1 MRIKRLLIKNFR
13 PYKNVEIDIDSHI
26 KRIILLGQNDIGKT
40 ELLNAIYWC
49 IWGKPLT
56 KLRPFSQWKNE
67 IKSGN
72 KVTGI
77 FNNSAFDN
85 LKQSEILHV
94 CVTLT
99 FELDKNELHD
109 VERDDGLLELSRSI
123 FIEKDSK
130 DSPRFLKLTDDDEE
144 IGFYSNFPVK
154 STKTFS
160 MFEED
165 LTMSSWFGHFTLS
178 STTKNSNL
186 EKSDEPNIDK
196 YKYFPSDE
204 ITKFFLLDSTLLRDY
219 LSFKQNENKS
229 NIDNITKV
237 GDLNKLKEKITIVS
251 NEIMKEINKVNKEGE
266 NTERDKLEDE
276 RNSLLLELDRLNR
289 DIDEVELFDIWTEN
303 FKQRMNGVA
312 PKNPFNLDRCG
323 AIKEL
328 KCRLKF
334 NDTIINKE
342 TQTGAD
348 TSEGKELLV
357 NRKNKE
363 ISLKN
368 NQRTYND
375 KKIDISDNYFRLNIM
390 QNTKDN
396 INKFSENNNVL
407 EYTPPK
413 VTKNFL
419 KELIET
425 KLCCCGS
432 ELDPKKNKDRV
443 EAIEDLMSKL
453 VDKGTSSQIS
463 QIKSRAQDFY
473 NPDQFELII
482 ERLEIDISDAGD
494 AYDQIDNLQKDIK
507 NINIELN
514 RLGGEQKIIEGI
526 QKEQEFKDRKRIF
539 EGYINEKESIKV
551 KLFNKE
557 RDFVDKEERLREV
570 ETKLKTFVKKEGRGN
585 ELADQHE
592 LAGLA
597 IQELE
602 KVKEEFQSSMVLQ
615 IKDDFQREFE
625 SMHWRDDYII
635 SVDEDFRID
644 LKDAAGYTLTNDAS
658 QGGSQM
664 ACLAFM
670 KVLSKY
676 SELSMPLVADT
687 PYGNLDNEPRVGVTN
702 QIFSHNDSQ
711 VFLFATTAELSTP
724 TKLKDI
730 IFPKKQKKEI
740 LCLEIKRERTKKDVA
755 FSSIGEITIDKA
767 IARIK
772 EEASK

>member
-507 NINIELN
+507 NINIESN
-514 RLGGEQKIIEGI
+514 ENYQIINFDQISVNESANVGGKPAIKYTLDLFVAQPHVGVNGTTKHLIIVFYIVEEDNPNKAGSKLPYSDDDISEIKAQVESVTLANAEPYPTKIFFDETYMKQENDNIIIDDTLIKSNDNVVMGVNESSIPFGLFKSCKMSKDS
-526 QKEQEFKDRKRIF
+526 KENGGPVDCDKQFNLQEKIF
-539 EGYINEKESIKV
+539 P
-551 KLFNKE
+551 
-557 RDFVDKEERLREV
+557 
-570 ETKLKTFVKKEGRGN
+570 
-585 ELADQHE
+585 AQ
-592 LAGLA
+592 
-597 IQELE
+597 IQERQELNGLINN
-602 KVKEEFQSSMVLQ
+602 V
-615 IKDDFQREFE
+615 
-625 SMHWRDDYII
+625 MHENQHARFLYYQNANK
-635 SVDEDFRID
+635 SGRC
-644 LKDAAGYTLTNDAS
+644 AGLTND
-658 QGGSQM
+658 
-664 ACLAFM
+664 
-670 KVLSKY
+670 LSNHTI
-676 SELSMPLVADT
+676 L
-687 PYGNLDNEPRVGVTN
+687 GEPTENSWLFEKSRDR
-702 QIFSHNDSQ
+702 ISRSHG
-711 VFLFATTAELSTP
+711 TT
-724 TKLKDI
+724 I
-730 IFPKKQKKEI
+730 
-740 LCLEIKRERTKKDVA
+740 
-755 FSSIGEITIDKA
+755 
-767 IARIK
+767 
-772 EEASK
+772 